1 MNIRL
6 YLPALAFVLCS
17 GCATRLQRSTDVART
32 GQPVPYFSLTLSDSS
47 RVTPDSLLGAPAL
60 LIFFNTRCGACR
72 QELPQLQKLYGRIP
86 LRMLAISREEADS
99 SIRRFWQANGLT
111 FPYAAQAGREVYN
124 RFAVRYIPRLY
135 LIDAKGYTRRI
146 FRSST
151 RNGQIRRAWKKLTR
165 TASPSNSAQNSGPVS
180 R

>member
-86 LRMLAISREEADS
+86 LTVPSGDSGKPMGSLFRMPHKLAAKYTTV
-99 SIRRFWQANGLT
+99 L
-111 FPYAAQAGREVYN
+111 PYATFRAFTSLMPKDTLAAYSVHPP
-124 RFAVRYIPRLY
+124 AMARYAEPG
-135 LIDAKGYTRRI
+135 K
-146 FRSST
+146 S
-151 RNGQIRRAWKKLTR
+151 
-165 TASPSNSAQNSGPVS
+165 
-180 R
+180 